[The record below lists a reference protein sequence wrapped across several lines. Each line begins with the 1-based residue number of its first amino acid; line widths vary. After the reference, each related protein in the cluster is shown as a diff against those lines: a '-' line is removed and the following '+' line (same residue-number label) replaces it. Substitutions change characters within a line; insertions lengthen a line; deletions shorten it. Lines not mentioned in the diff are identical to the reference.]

1 MKKRE
6 SYAFLPPK
14 IKIEQLMKDVKGFI
28 FDLDGVVYSGSK
40 PILSTIEFINFLLN
54 KNIVVGFLTNTS
66 SQFSNSIR
74 HKLET
79 LGVEQIMYHIET
91 SSIATAEYMRENNI
105 KSCTVYGGDQVLAEE
120 IKKNGIKVLNIN
132 ECDQHVEAVVIGY
145 SKKFEYDILHKISE
159 MIANG
164 SKLIATDKDKMF
176 AHNGKNL
183 PGTAWILSSIET
195 VNNTKAYVIGKP
207 NSYSALDLLKR
218 MQMSPNEIMI
228 IGDNIESDI
237 VMAKRIGSVSCLL
250 LGGVSNEK
258 DISKLN
264 SSDKPDII
272 IDDLCKLKKY
282 VKENDYEEKN

>member
-1 MKKRE
+1 M
-6 SYAFLPPK
+6 YIA
-14 IKIEQLMKDVKGFI
+14 
-28 FDLDGVVYSGSK
+28 GSK

-91 SSIATAEYMRENNI
+91 SSIATAEYMKENNI

-164 SKLIATDKDKMF
+164 SKLIATVKIRCSLTMAKTCPEQLGF
-176 AHNGKNL
+176 YL
-183 PGTAWILSSIET
+183 
-195 VNNTKAYVIGKP
+195 
-207 NSYSALDLLKR
+207 LLK
-218 MQMSPNEIMI
+218 
-228 IGDNIESDI
+228 
-237 VMAKRIGSVSCLL
+237 L
-250 LGGVSNEK
+250 
-258 DISKLN
+258 
-264 SSDKPDII
+264 
-272 IDDLCKLKKY
+272 
-282 VKENDYEEKN
+282 

>member
-1 MKKRE
+1 MLFRSCFQKGIKAFDFLRGEEDYKKKFATNCRNLLKLDIYKMKKRE

-91 SSIATAEYMRENNI
+91 SSIATAEYMKENNI

-145 SKKFEYDILHKISE
+145 SKKFE
-159 MIANG
+159 
-164 SKLIATDKDKMF
+164 
-176 AHNGKNL
+176 
-183 PGTAWILSSIET
+183 
-195 VNNTKAYVIGKP
+195 
-207 NSYSALDLLKR
+207 
-218 MQMSPNEIMI
+218 
-228 IGDNIESDI
+228 
-237 VMAKRIGSVSCLL
+237 
-250 LGGVSNEK
+250 
-258 DISKLN
+258 
-264 SSDKPDII
+264 
-272 IDDLCKLKKY
+272 
-282 VKENDYEEKN
+282 